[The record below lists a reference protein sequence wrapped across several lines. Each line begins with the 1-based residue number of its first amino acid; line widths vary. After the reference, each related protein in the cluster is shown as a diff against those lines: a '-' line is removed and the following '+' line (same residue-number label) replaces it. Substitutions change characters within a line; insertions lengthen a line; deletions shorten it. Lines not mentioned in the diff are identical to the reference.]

1 MKKLLIIQNINI
13 KLTDID
19 WNNKTLLVFGKGNKQ
34 RRVYFTDR
42 CKIVLHKYLKNRV
55 GNSEYLFCSS
65 RKPYGKLTS
74 RGMEIIIKKIGF
86 KTNVGIHLHPH
97 LFRHTFA
104 TKALNQ
110 GMPIE
115 MVQLLLGHSKIET
128 TQIYAKV
135 KQTNLEYYYKKLV
148 S

>member
-1 MKKLLIIQNINI
+1 M
-13 KLTDID
+13 
-19 WNNKTLLVFGKGNKQ
+19 
-34 RRVYFTDR
+34 
-42 CKIVLHKYLKNRV
+42 
-55 GNSEYLFCSS
+55 
-65 RKPYGKLTS
+65 
-74 RGMEIIIKKIGF
+74 
-86 KTNVGIHLHPH
+86 GIHLHPH